1 MAEKEMKNNQREVF
15 MPELYSTTPQPH
27 LIAGRCKACGKY
39 TFPKY
44 YACPFCYSDELEDA
58 PLSSK
63 GTLHSFTIVRR
74 SLPDYPVPYGLGLV
88 DFPEGV
94 RVMAQIEADNLEGLK
109 LDMEMEVTVGPF
121 RKSKD
126 GKDMIS
132 YKFRPLF
139 GDR

>member
-1 MAEKEMKNNQREVF
+1 MSEKINDQNEIYRPDLF
-15 MPELYSTTPQPH
+15 STTPRPH

-44 YACPFCYSDELEDA
+44 YACPFCFSDDLEDA
-58 PLSSK
+58 PLSPI

-74 SLPDYPVPYGLGLV
+74 SMPDYQVPYGLGLV

-109 LDMEMEVTVGPF
+109 LDTKMEITVGPI
-121 RKSKD
+121 RKSND
-126 GKDMIS
+126 GKDIVS
-132 YKFRPLF
+132 YKFRPVS
-139 GDR
+139 

>member
-1 MAEKEMKNNQREVF
+1 MGEKEKTSDQTEF
-15 MPELYSTTPQPH
+15 YMPNLFSTTPYTH

-44 YACPFCYSDELEDA
+44 YACPFCFSDELEDA
-58 PLSSK
+58 PLSQN

-74 SLPDYPVPYGLGLV
+74 SLPGYPVPYALGLV

-94 RVMAQIEADNLEGLK
+94 RVMAQIETKNPGELR
-109 LDMEMEVTVGPF
+109 LDMEMGVTVGPI

-126 GKDMIS
+126 GREVIS
-132 YKFRPLF
+132 YKFRPVL
-139 GDR
+139 

>member
-1 MAEKEMKNNQREVF
+1 MSEKVSDQSEVYRPDLF
-15 MPELYSTTPQPH
+15 SIKPRPH

-44 YACPFCYSDELEDA
+44 YACPFCFSDGLEDT
-58 PLSSK
+58 PLSPR

-94 RVMAQIEADNLEGLK
+94 RVMAQIEADNLEELK
-109 LDMEMEVTVGPF
+109 LGMEMEIIVGPI

-126 GKDMIS
+126 GKDIIS
-132 YKFRPLF
+132 YKFRPAS
-139 GDR
+139 